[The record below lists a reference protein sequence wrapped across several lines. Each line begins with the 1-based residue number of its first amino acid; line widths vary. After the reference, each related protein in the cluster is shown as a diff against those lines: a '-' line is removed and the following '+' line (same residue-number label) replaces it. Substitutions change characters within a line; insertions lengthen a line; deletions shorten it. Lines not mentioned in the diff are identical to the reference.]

1 LSYRLGKSLKRWIEA
16 PSDKERGQM
25 PIEQAKVG
33 QVAAR
38 LMERLEHDYETDESA
53 EVSSVILI
61 SAVRHEAGE
70 LLTVHYDTSSGA
82 ALHEGMVL
90 LQYVHD
96 LISPRTMSTL
106 SNSGGRIH
114 RSS

>member
-1 LSYRLGKSLKRWIEA
+1 
-16 PSDKERGQM
+16 M
-25 PIEQAKVG
+25 
-33 QVAAR
+33 AAR

-53 EVSSVILI
+53 EMSSVLLI
-61 SAVRHEAGE
+61 SAVRHDAGE
-70 LLTVHYDTSSGA
+70 RLTVHYETSSGL
-82 ALHEGMVL
+82 ALYEGMEL